1 MNCSSNNKVGTKTPN
16 GEKKIIINKAYFSLD
31 FVPYD
36 KILFNL
42 LSFLQKKVSLILF
55 NEIYKL
61 FVTQIKKH
69 IKANISSSIM
79 SNKKIVNKTKE
90 DILDRS
96 NINSINNNKKQ
107 IISEF
112 CYNNSNIENTKK
124 KTFNKIKTKTNL
136 KKYIHPFIDFSYSQ
150 KLRYNILNPNELRSF
165 KRNTSNNISR
175 LEDKDLV
182 SFIINSNNIS
192 KIKNPQKM
200 KTNNNTNDNSN
211 NTTKIEGKNDYKFFK
226 NFLNNKYKFN
236 TINTTLHNNSKNKI
250 TKISNKK
257 QKPKTKKPALDMNY
271 TLPHMAINRYI
282 NTVKLN
288 QKNINNL
295 KIRTNSNLKNIKNA
309 VVINNTFFN
318 KYKNNYNFGVIQN
331 KNKKIKVI
339 NIKIND
345 KEKKGNMKILNQAQN
360 SEEMLDKIKNSLDDD
375 NFREKLA
382 SFEYEGCHICNIDME
397 SASITGLAAL
407 LGHRAISCCIVDD
420 VKQNSLL
427 GENNSFKELVR
438 IVLDRI

>member
-69 IKANISSSIM
+69 IKANITSSIM

-375 NFREKLA
+375 NLKVMLNFSYEDFLSKESERESK
-382 SFEYEGCHICNIDME
+382 EYSIEG
-397 SASITGLAAL
+397 
-407 LGHRAISCCIVDD
+407 
-420 VKQNSLL
+420 
-427 GENNSFKELVR
+427 
-438 IVLDRI
+438 

>member
-1 MNCSSNNKVGTKTPN
+1 M
-16 GEKKIIINKAYFSLD
+16 
-31 FVPYD
+31 
-36 KILFNL
+36 
-42 LSFLQKKVSLILF
+42 
-55 NEIYKL
+55 
-61 FVTQIKKH
+61 
-69 IKANISSSIM
+69 
-79 SNKKIVNKTKE
+79 
-90 DILDRS
+90 
-96 NINSINNNKKQ
+96 
-107 IISEF
+107 
-112 CYNNSNIENTKK
+112 
-124 KTFNKIKTKTNL
+124 
-136 KKYIHPFIDFSYSQ
+136 
-150 KLRYNILNPNELRSF
+150 
-165 KRNTSNNISR
+165 
-175 LEDKDLV
+175 
-182 SFIINSNNIS
+182 
-192 KIKNPQKM
+192 
-200 KTNNNTNDNSN
+200 
-211 NTTKIEGKNDYKFFK
+211 
-226 NFLNNKYKFN
+226 NNKYKFN

-375 NFREKLA
+375 NLKVMLNFSYEDFLSKESERESK
-382 SFEYEGCHICNIDME
+382 EYSIEG
-397 SASITGLAAL
+397 
-407 LGHRAISCCIVDD
+407 
-420 VKQNSLL
+420 
-427 GENNSFKELVR
+427 
-438 IVLDRI
+438 